1 MPVVRSCDIAK
12 VLFVLLVLSTGSSFS
27 WVLAE
32 CDEPE
37 VAEARINDTFQGVFA
52 SIRDPNSLKVPLT
65 LVPQVFCGDL
75 NGDGLVDYAILGT
88 VQDTADLTRLESLE
102 FYKPLSKNMSIAR
115 YPPRLNGKE
124 SLAYKRSPVLFVLL
138 SHRLPEGRSR
148 YRGLAIVDF
157 LGLDATR
164 MQPMYNPIPNVGYPD
179 ATSTTAAP
187 RLKGVAI
194 AFINPKGDGSLL
206 YLDGTIFRWY
216 PVGRP

>member
-1 MPVVRSCDIAK
+1 M
-12 VLFVLLVLSTGSSFS
+12 LFVLLVLSAGSSFCWALS
-27 WVLAE
+27 E

-37 VAEARINDTFQGVFA
+37 VAEARIIDTFQGVFA
-52 SIRDPNSLKVPLT
+52 SIRGPNSLEVPLK

-88 VQDTADLTRLESLE
+88 VQDTADQTRLESLE

-115 YPPRLNGKE
+115 YRARLMGKE
-124 SLAYKRSPVLFVLL
+124 ILAYKTRPVLFVLL
-138 SHRLPEGRSR
+138 SHRLPQGQSR
-148 YRGLAIVDF
+148 YRGIAIVDF
-157 LGLDATR
+157 LETDATR
-164 MQPMYNPIPNVGYPD
+164 MQPMHNPIPNVGYPD
-179 ATSTTAAP
+179 AISTTAPP

-206 YLDGTIFRWY
+206 YWDGTIFRWY